1 MTAGTPATSK
11 YLGIYLNDHLG
22 GSTTGVELV
31 ARIAKQHKSDE
42 IGALASRLTSEI
54 REDRETLLE
63 FMRTLGV
70 STDQAKVAMGW
81 ISEKVG
87 RLKLNG
93 ELREPSPLSPVVEL
107 EGLSMGLEGKRLLW
121 VSLLEIDAIAEKLGR
136 ERLQELIARAERQR
150 DELEAQRRAAAGRAL
165 A

>member
-1 MTAGTPATSK
+1 
-11 YLGIYLNDHLG
+11 
-22 GSTTGVELV
+22 
-31 ARIAKQHKSDE
+31 
-42 IGALASRLTSEI
+42 
-54 REDRETLLE
+54 
-63 FMRTLGV
+63 
-70 STDQAKVAMGW
+70 
-81 ISEKVG
+81 
-87 RLKLNG
+87 
-93 ELREPSPLSPVVEL
+93 VVEL